1 MSGGIPRSMGE
12 LRGLSTLDLG
22 RNRLSGEIPS
32 SLRYITF
39 LETVDLA
46 NKGLTGNTPPWIGK
60 AFTSL
65 RILSLRA
72 NNLSGELPLALLNL
86 SCSQILDLAEYQ
98 LNGSIPATFGGL
110 CGGPLV
116 LKFSDDDSNNGRN
129 NDGSYGGRK
138 DEADEGIGFI
148 DKWLYLSI
156 GLGYAVGLL
165 LSYLTFAIKRSWGG
179 VYFAFVDMIVDRLS
193 SSTNQQNRPISI
205 SRRLLCRLATLS
217 SSSSHESAPATGSSK
232 THDSSK
238 NPFTHFVESSS
249 PRRFDLPRNLLV
261 SSSTRVGKFL
271 FSKSKVARRGQ
282 DVYLAGTVM
291 LIFGMGEAKMDEDQ
305 LT

>member
-1 MSGGIPRSMGE
+1 MTTFSA
-12 LRGLSTLDLG
+12 
-22 RNRLSGEIPS
+22 S
-32 SLRYITF
+32 SF
-39 LETVDLA
+39 A
-46 NKGLTGNTPPWIGK
+46 GN
-60 AFTSL
+60 S
-65 RILSLRA
+65 
-72 NNLSGELPLALLNL
+72 
-86 SCSQILDLAEYQ
+86 
-98 LNGSIPATFGGL
+98 GL

-193 SSTNQQNRPISI
+193 SSTNQQNS
-205 SRRLLCRLATLS
+205 
-217 SSSSHESAPATGSSK
+217 
-232 THDSSK
+232 
-238 NPFTHFVESSS
+238 
-249 PRRFDLPRNLLV
+249 RFDLPRNLLV